1 MKKELT
7 QLMLIKLK
15 SELCDMFTDFYME
28 MRHDLEL
35 NKEDYAGHFQDLGN
49 ILFQI
54 DSCDSIDEMKKLHE
68 EGELDLHEA
77 SSFLIGEDFSEFVTG
92 VLIGMERSSK

>member
-1 MKKELT
+1 MKKELS

-15 SELCDMFTDFYME
+15 AELSEMFTDFYME
-28 MRHDLEL
+28 MRKDIELEQ
-35 NKEDYAGHFQDLGN
+35 EEYASHFQELGN

-54 DSCDSIDEMKKLHE
+54 DSCQSIDEMKKLHAA
-68 EGELDLHEA
+68 GELDLV
-77 SSFLIGEDFSEFVTG
+77 GEDFAEFVTG

>member
-15 SELCDMFTDFYME
+15 SELCDKFTDFYME

-68 EGELDLHEA
+68 EGELDL
-77 SSFLIGEDFSEFVTG
+77 IGEDFSEFVTG

>member
-1 MKKELT
+1 MKKELS

-15 SELCDMFTDFYME
+15 AELSEMFTDFYME
-28 MRHDLEL
+28 MRKDIELEQ
-35 NKEDYAGHFQDLGN
+35 EEYASHFQELGN

-54 DSCDSIDEMKKLHE
+54 DSCQSIDEMKKLHAT
-68 EGELDLHEA
+68 GELDLV
-77 SSFLIGEDFSEFVTG
+77 GEDFAEFVTG

>member
-15 SELCDMFTDFYME
+15 GELSGMFSDFYLE

-35 NKEDYAGHFQDLGN
+35 DKEDYAGHFQDLSN

-54 DSCDSIDEMKKLHE
+54 DSCDSIDELKKLHD
-68 EGELDLHEA
+68 EGELDL
-77 SSFLIGEDFSEFVTG
+77 IGEDFAEFITG
-92 VLIGMERSSK
+92 VLIGMEKTL